1 MEINYQE
8 TSKDL
13 LTRIDI
19 HEKYGARNI
28 DRWNTEILRPKPGFR
43 ILDVG
48 CGAGKQCFLYSDYTK
63 GQANIIGGD
72 FSEELLEKARARQA
86 ERGDQNIQFQFLDFN
101 KPFAFEPDT
110 FDLLSSS
117 FAIYYASD
125 LKFTFGEA
133 HRVLRSADPS
143 AGVAG
148 GRLFVT
154 GPLPENKQMFY
165 EIIKEASNK
174 PIPPM
179 PGSSRFKGEIFNTI
193 SGIFAKT
200 ELLTFENP
208 LTFPAVAPF
217 IDYVRASLAED
228 RKLWT
233 SMFNGKEEYE
243 ALIGEIEK
251 VANRWFE
258 RDGKLVMTKVVG
270 GILAT
275 K

>member
-13 LTRIDI
+13 LVRIDI
-19 HEKYGARNI
+19 HARYGSANI
-28 DRWNTEILRPKPGFR
+28 DQWTVELLKPQPGFK

-48 CGAGKQCFLYSDYTK
+48 CGSGKQCFLYDDYVK
-63 GQANIIGGD
+63 GQAEITGGD
-72 FSEELLEKARARQA
+72 FSEELLNKAREENAN
-86 ERGDQNIQFQFLDFN
+86 RGTDIEFMFLNFN
-101 KPFAFEPDT
+101 KRFPFEDDQ
-110 FDLLSSS
+110 FDLLSSA

-125 LKFTFGEA
+125 LDFTFGEA
-133 HRVLRSADPS
+133 QRVLKP
-143 AGVAG
+143 G

-165 EIIKEASNK
+165 DIIKEATNK

-179 PGSSRFKGEIFNTI
+179 PGSSRFKGPIYQTIEKIF
-193 SGIFAKT
+193 SKT
-200 ELLTFENP
+200 ELHVFENP
-208 LTFPAVAPF
+208 LTFPAVQPF
-217 IDYVRASLAED
+217 MDYVRASLSED

-233 SMFNGKEEYE
+233 SMFNNKEEYE
-243 ALIGEIEK
+243 ALIQSIEK
-251 VANRWFE
+251 VATRWFE

>member
-19 HEKYGARNI
+19 HETYGARNI
-28 DRWNTEILRPKPGFR
+28 DHWNIEVLNPQPSYR

-48 CGAGKQCFLYSDYTK
+48 CGAGKQCFLYSDHTQGK
-63 GQANIIGGD
+63 AEITGGD
-72 FSEELLEKARARQA
+72 FSQELLEKARTRLQ
-86 ERGDQNIQFQFLDFN
+86 ERGDTNVSFQFLDFN
-101 KPFAFEPDT
+101 QPFDFPENR
-110 FDLLSSS
+110 FDLLSSA

-125 LKFTFGEA
+125 LSFTFGEA
-133 HRVLRSADPS
+133 HRVLKP
-143 AGVAG
+143 G

-154 GPLPENKQMFY
+154 GPLPENKKMFY
-165 EIIKEASNK
+165 DIIQEATNQ

-179 PGSSRFKGEIFNTI
+179 PGSSRFKGEIFSTI
-193 SGIFAKT
+193 EGIFSKT
-200 ELLTFENP
+200 EMLTFENP

-217 IDYVRASLAED
+217 IEYVRASLAED

-243 ALIGEIEK
+243 ALIGKIEA
-251 VANRWFE
+251 VASRWFA

>member
-1 MEINYQE
+1 MQINYQE

-13 LTRIDI
+13 LTRIDV

-28 DRWNTEILRPKPGFR
+28 DQWTVEVLKPQAGTR

-48 CGAGKQCFLYSDYTK
+48 CGAGKQCFLYSDFTNRK
-63 GQANIIGGD
+63 AEITGGD
-72 FSEELLEKARARQA
+72 FSKELLDMARAKNT
-86 ERGDQNIQFQFLDFN
+86 ERGDQIKFMFLDFN
-101 KPFAFEPDT
+101 KRFEFAEDT
-110 FDLLSSS
+110 FDLVSSA
-117 FAIYYASD
+117 FAIYYASNLD
-125 LKFTFGEA
+125 FTFGEA
-133 HRVLRSADPS
+133 HRVIKP
-143 AGVAG
+143 G

-165 EIIKEASNK
+165 EIIKEATNK

-179 PGSSRFKGEIFNTI
+179 PGSSRFKGEIYKTI
-193 SGIFAKT
+193 EGKFAKT
-200 ELLTFENP
+200 ELLTFDNP
-208 LTFPAVAPF
+208 ITFPAVQPF
-217 IDYVRASLAED
+217 MDYTRASLSED

-233 SMFNGKEEYE
+233 SMFNGHEEYE

-251 VANRWFE
+251 VATRRFK